1 MRYISVPLLALLA
14 FVLAIRHF
22 DLHAL
27 LVSLRA
33 SLCCVSSFAS
43 TKAIEVP
50 AMLLVVCFGLVWFYL
65 LVAHA

>member
-1 MRYISVPLLALLA
+1 MRYIFVPLLAMLA
-14 FVLAIRHF
+14 FVLAIRYI

-43 TKAIEVP
+43 TKSIDVL
-50 AMLLVVCFGLVWFYL
+50 AMLQAVCCGLVLFYL
-65 LVAHA
+65 LLAHA